1 MAAAQCQAQKLSS
14 LRLKQLCFAGIHG
27 CRGQQDIL
35 VLEWRVMGDFSSSF
49 GRHRLTLVTL
59 GVAPDNFVLPRFST
73 GIRELFPLKFSLFAV
88 SFALPV

>member
-14 LRLKQLCFAGIHG
+14 LRLKQFCFAGVHG

-35 VLEWRVMGDFSSSF
+35 VLEWPVMGAGNISLESF

-59 GVAPDNFVLPRFST
+59 GVAPDNFVLPRFSA
-73 GIRELFPLKFSLFAV
+73 GIREFLLHCFP
-88 SFALPV
+88 